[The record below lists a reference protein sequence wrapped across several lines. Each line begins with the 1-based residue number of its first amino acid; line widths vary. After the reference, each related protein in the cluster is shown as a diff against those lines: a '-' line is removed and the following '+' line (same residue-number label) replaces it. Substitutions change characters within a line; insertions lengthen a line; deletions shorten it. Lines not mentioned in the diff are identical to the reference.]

1 MTFRRARADERGTI
15 MLEMALVTPVLLLIL
30 FTIISYGILL
40 SYKQSMTQVAA
51 DAARTGAV
59 AGVVE
64 AETIAQDT
72 LDGSTPGSLDRD
84 CGDDGLV
91 CTVASGPCVGTSGE
105 CLTVEVRYDNDD
117 HPMVPPLPFI
127 SDLLPGE
134 LVSRSVVRISGS

>member
-1 MTFRRARADERGTI
+1 

-40 SYKQSMTQVAA
+40 GYKQSMTQVAA

-59 AGVVE
+59 AGLVE
-64 AETIAQDT
+64 AQTIAQDT

-84 CGDDGLV
+84 CGGGDGLV
-91 CTVASGPCVGTSGE
+91 CTVAAAPCVGTSGQ
-105 CLTVEVRYDNDD
+105 CLTVEVRYDNDT

-127 SDLLPGE
+127 SGLLPGE